1 MAKQDGRT
9 QRSINSQKLIVD
21 ACIKLFKEGNLEP
34 TAQQVADE
42 SGIGIRTV
50 FRQFDD
56 MENLLRSVDAV
67 LSKEYDFGIK
77 FDPSSSFE
85 SRLSSVIHHLNSGF
99 KQHKLIMFMTV
110 SNMWKYKFLQENYL
124 MYQGVIKN
132 KTEDVLPEVLNFD
145 AESRHLFH
153 ASLSFAM
160 WTRLEG
166 QKLSNDQIKSA
177 MFRQCVLIANDNN

>member
-1 MAKQDGRT
+1 
-9 QRSINSQKLIVD
+9 
-21 ACIKLFKEGNLEP
+21 
-34 TAQQVADE
+34 
-42 SGIGIRTV
+42 
-50 FRQFDD
+50 
-56 MENLLRSVDAV
+56 
-67 LSKEYDFGIK
+67 
-77 FDPSSSFE
+77 
-85 SRLSSVIHHLNSGF
+85 
-99 KQHKLIMFMTV
+99 MTV